1 MYQRTKGDG
10 PLSAGGAYRAA
21 VTSRGQGVEA
31 DAADAEGTLVISALR
46 GARRARTAERASL
59 ASSDSG
65 DEGAGQRPPR
75 KRTRRLSPEPTAMHQ
90 PCTNGAVGAPHHLNG
105 DASSRNGDLQLPGLR
120 MSQTD
125 QEIVRL
131 IGQHLLSI
139 GLE

>member
-1 MYQRTKGDG
+1 M
-10 PLSAGGAYRAA
+10 
-21 VTSRGQGVEA
+21 TSQEQGVEA
-31 DAADAEGTLVISALR
+31 DAADAESALVISALR
-46 GARRARTAERASL
+46 GARRARAAERASL
-59 ASSDSG
+59 ASSESG

-75 KRTRRLSPEPTAMHQ
+75 KRTRRLSPEPAAMHQ
-90 PCTNGAVGAPHHLNG
+90 PCANGAVGAQHHVNG
-105 DASSRNGDLQLPGLR
+105 DAVATNGDFQPPGRR